1 MKNKRIANF
10 YIAFL
15 IVLIC
20 FFSSISVFVA
30 LSYFSSKGADSE
42 ISDISN
48 FFSESK
54 NNTYRFSQ
62 NNPKPIDD
70 NQEITNIVFKIKSKI
85 DIISKLNPIE
95 FSNLDYPQ
103 RQILFENIK
112 ILLNQNLIYK
122 EEVFDAI
129 LPSYQIILSI
139 LYTDTFAKSVI
150 SNAYGDNLSSDFYK
164 DFIYFRKIYY
174 PIKDHFFEL
183 LTYYFNTFKDDR
195 AYNKTNSKIMRQKDF
210 IVPSIKE
217 LKYNHQNAI
226 DIFFKKVNKVNGE
239 EIGPQIYSFTS
250 GVVVVAENGW
260 VGGTTFESYKGGG
273 ISPKSGNGVIIYD
286 PIGKRFISYFHLY
299 EVNVVKGQI
308 IKAGEPIGLGGNTG
322 LNARKF
328 GHGKHL
334 HFEIFDILKD
344 RFLTCYELRNIL
356 FH

>member
-1 MKNKRIANF
+1 MKNKNIANLYITF
-10 YIAFL
+10 LIAF
-15 IVLIC
+15 IC
-20 FFSSISVFVA
+20 LFSSILVFMTVNYI
-30 LSYFSSKGADSE
+30 SNKGAGSE
-42 ISDISN
+42 ISDVSN
-48 FFSESK
+48 FIFEGKDNS
-54 NNTYRFSQ
+54 YRFSQ

-70 NQEITNIVFKIKSKI
+70 SQDYKDIVIKTKNKF
-85 DIISKLNPIE
+85 DLISKLNPIE

-103 RQILFENIK
+103 KQNLFENLK
-112 ILLNQNLIYK
+112 VLKEQNLIEK
-122 EEVFDAI
+122 DEIFNAI

-150 SNAYGDNLSSDFYK
+150 ENAYQDNLSSDFYK
-164 DFIYFRKIYY
+164 DFIYLRKIYY
-174 PIKDHFFEL
+174 PVKDQFFEL
-183 LTYYFNTFKDDR
+183 LTYYFNIFKDD
-195 AYNKTNSKIMRQKDF
+195 KTSYKTYSKIMRQKDF
-210 IVPSIKE
+210 IIPKNKE

-239 EIGPQIYSFTS
+239 EIGPQIHSFTS
-250 GVVVVAENGW
+250 GIVVVAENGW
-260 VGGTTFESYKGGG
+260 IGGTTFESYKGGG

-286 PIGKRFISYFHLY
+286 PIGKRFVSYFHLY

-334 HFEIFDILKD
+334 HFEIFDIIKN
-344 RFLTCYELRNIL
+344 RFLTCYELKDLL